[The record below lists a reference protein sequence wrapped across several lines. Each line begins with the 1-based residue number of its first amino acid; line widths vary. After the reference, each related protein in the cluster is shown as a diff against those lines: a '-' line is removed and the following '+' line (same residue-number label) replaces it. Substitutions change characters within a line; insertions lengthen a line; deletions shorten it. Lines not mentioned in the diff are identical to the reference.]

1 MGFPSGK
8 VAIVGVYTTQQGK
21 RLGRTEKSLEIE
33 AIKGALDDAGLAR
46 DDVDGLLPLL
56 AEPWSKTHMYW
67 AEQLGERSITYCGTG
82 QGQGAAAKGAL
93 AIAGGMCNVAVA
105 FWAKS
110 GQTNS
115 PGSVAI
121 PDRAPRV
128 GEFAYLYQMFGAYM
142 TPLYALWAQRYMHEF
157 GVTSEQLAEVAV
169 IARGHAIRNPASV
182 MGERGPITV
191 DDVVNSRMIADPL
204 HLLDCAIEN
213 DGGYAFVLASETIA
227 RSCRTKP
234 VWILGGAEATA
245 TDVYTTFVDPW
256 FPDDGFGVRRCADMA
271 FGMAGVS
278 REDVDVA
285 NLYDCFTIT
294 FLRDLEEMGF
304 CKLGEGAHY
313 VSEGITKLG
322 GSMPCNTDGGLLS
335 NSHTGNPSGMG
346 VIEVVRQ
353 LRGECGDRQVAD
365 AAVGATLGQGGSV
378 HGLASTLI
386 LGRD

>member
-1 MGFPSGK
+1 MAFPTGK
-8 VAIVGVYTTQQGK
+8 VAIVGVYTTEQAK
-21 RLGRTEKSLEIE
+21 LLGRTARSLELE
-33 AIKGALDDAGLAR
+33 AIKGALDDAGLSWQ
-46 DDVDGLLPLL
+46 DVDGLLPLL
-56 AEPWSKTHMYW
+56 AEPWSKTHMFW
-67 AEQLGERSITYCGTG
+67 AEQLGERPITYCGTG
-82 QGQGAAAKGAL
+82 QGQGAAAKGAV
-93 AIAGGMCNVAVA
+93 AIASGMCNVALA

-115 PGSVAI
+115 PGSVGI

-128 GEFAYLYQMFGAYM
+128 GEFSYLYQVFGAYM

-169 IARGHAIRNPASV
+169 IAREHATRNPASV
-182 MGERGPITV
+182 MGARGPITV

-204 HLLDCAIEN
+204 HLFDCAIEN
-213 DGGYAFVLASETIA
+213 DGGYAFVLASESVA
-227 RSCRTKP
+227 RSCRKEP
-234 VWILGGAEATA
+234 IWILGGAEAVA

-256 FPDDGFGVRRCADMA
+256 FPEEGFGVRRSADLA

-294 FLRDLEEMGF
+294 FLRDLEELGF
-304 CKLGEGAHY
+304 CKIGEGGHY
-313 VSEGITKLG
+313 VQEGRTRLG
-322 GSMPCNTDGGLLS
+322 GAMPCNTDGGLLS

-353 LRGECGDRQVAD
+353 LRRECGARQVDD
-365 AAVGATLGQGGSV
+365 ATIGVTLGQGGSV
-378 HGLASTLI
+378 HGLASTLV
-386 LGRD
+386 LGRR